1 MSEIPHTRENAVKFF
16 GDYLKINDVRDKK
29 VIDLS
34 AGSGYIIN
42 EFHKSGAVVELFDLF
57 PKQNTYCPVECKPI
71 DLQKPFP
78 IEPKTADVV
87 ILGETI
93 EHLPNQFFFFSEASK
108 ILKKGGTLLL
118 TTPNSSSLRSRFS
131 QFLMESEHYS
141 TPAPTEADAFTKWSP
156 APSGSGR
163 LRQSASASARGPKSG
178 STEGYFS
185 KLFISGLLRL
195 RTLAALN
202 GLKIK
207 KVHPSKGSSTSYLLL
222 IYYPV
227 IYYFSAKN
235 RRKQIRNDPSHKEIY
250 EEIFRLNTSVDVL
263 TSKHL
268 IIEWVSS

>member
-1 MSEIPHTRENAVKFF
+1 MTEIPHTRENAVIFF
-16 GDYLKINDVRDKK
+16 KEFVTEEVRGKK

-42 EFHKSGAVVELFDLF
+42 EFHKAGANVDLYDLF
-57 PKQNTYCPVECKPI
+57 PEQNTYCEVPCKAI

-78 IEPKTADVV
+78 IPPSSCDIA

-93 EHLPNQFFFFSEASK
+93 EHLPNQFFFFQEVSR
-108 ILKKGGTLLL
+108 ILKPGGRLIL

-141 TPAPTEADAFTKWSP
+141 TPAPNETDAYTKWP
-156 APSGSGR
+156 GR
-163 LRQSASASARGPKSG
+163 DD
-178 STEGYFS
+178 GYFS

-202 GLKIK
+202 GLRIK
-207 KVHPSKGSSTSYLLL
+207 KVHPSKASSTSYFLLVF
-222 IYYPV
+222 YPAL
-227 IYYFSAKN
+227 YFFS
-235 RRKQIRNDPSHKEIY
+235 RRNYKRQVRNDPANEAIY
-250 EEIFRLNTSVDVL
+250 REIFSLNTSLDVL

-268 IIEWVSS
+268 IVEWESSSASR